1 MKVATINLSFIEDVN
16 KFYNIISKKDFD
28 VDLARGRHC
37 VDAKSIMGIY
47 SFDLS
52 KPIDLR
58 LHCDIDEYNEILS
71 ELEAVGISIVTRE

>member
-16 KFYNIISKKDFD
+16 KFYNVISKKDFD
-28 VDLARGRHC
+28 IDLARGRHC

-52 KPIDLR
+52 QPIDLR
-58 LHCDIDEYNEILS
+58 LHCETDEYNETLS
-71 ELEAVGISIVTRE
+71 ELETAGISIVTRE